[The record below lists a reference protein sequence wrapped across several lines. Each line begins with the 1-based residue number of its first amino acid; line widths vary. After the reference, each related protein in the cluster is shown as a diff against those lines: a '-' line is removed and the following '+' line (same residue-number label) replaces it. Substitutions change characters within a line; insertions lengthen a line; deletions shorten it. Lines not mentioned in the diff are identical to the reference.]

1 MDSSPGKRL
10 AAFRASLN
18 VSQRDLGS
26 SLGFSGG
33 LIGQLE
39 ADLSPPSRRFLEV
52 ISERYNLSSDWL
64 LNGRGEMFH
73 SPQPGFSGRGE
84 IRIEPPDSRKP
95 SHGDFAWQGED
106 FCLIDRMDLSVS
118 AGTGLVPV
126 EGAAGESLAFSRRW
140 LLKNRIN
147 SDLSVLVRV
156 RGDSMAPGIADGA
169 LALVHLPEMSLAVEG
184 VYAFTRGD
192 SAFIK
197 RLVPVARGKDGRP
210 SALVILSDNPA
221 YPPESLSGTDMNSI
235 RIVGRVRCVIATL

>member
-1 MDSSPGKRL
+1 
-10 AAFRASLN
+10 
-18 VSQRDLGS
+18 
-26 SLGFSGG
+26 
-33 LIGQLE
+33 
-39 ADLSPPSRRFLEV
+39 
-52 ISERYNLSSDWL
+52 
-64 LNGRGEMFH
+64 
-73 SPQPGFSGRGE
+73 
-84 IRIEPPDSRKP
+84 
-95 SHGDFAWQGED
+95 
-106 FCLIDRMDLSVS
+106 MDLSVS